1 MWYTS
6 LRNDKM
12 GERKMKTTSETK
24 RESRHGKHNPDSVL
38 LGAHVTPEQKAL
50 AQITSAD
57 MGTDVSSLII
67 EGVRYY
73 ATKRGILKNGD
84 VVQKFR
90 DLLVST
96 ADVIRDERDKRRA
109 NAQTQKAR

>member
-1 MWYTS
+1 
-6 LRNDKM
+6 
-12 GERKMKTTSETK
+12 
-24 RESRHGKHNPDSVL
+24 
-38 LGAHVTPEQKAL
+38 
-50 AQITSAD
+50 

-84 VVQKFR
+84 VVPKFK

-109 NAQTQKAR
+109 NAQT